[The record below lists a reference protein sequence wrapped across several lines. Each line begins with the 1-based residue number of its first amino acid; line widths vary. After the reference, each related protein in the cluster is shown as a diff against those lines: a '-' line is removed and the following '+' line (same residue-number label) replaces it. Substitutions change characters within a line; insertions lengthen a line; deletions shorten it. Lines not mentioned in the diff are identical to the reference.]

1 MWTVDEPKPEDSSVS
16 GLWIKLLKL
25 SSVWDVDEF
34 QSFSTNDNN
43 IKEAVFMVLSGFAG
57 KMMFEHLKLC
67 LTVFCSISNT
77 ELYEHSDDQSLYIS
91 ILDQV

>member
-1 MWTVDEPKPEDSSVS
+1 
-16 GLWIKLLKL
+16 
-25 SSVWDVDEF
+25 
-34 QSFSTNDNN
+34 
-43 IKEAVFMVLSGFAG
+43 MVLSGFAG